1 MTGTGYNSKPDVPCP
16 PRLRVGVVG
25 VGAMG
30 MGVARALLAKDFDVT
45 VRDIV
50 ASRQDEAVAAG
61 AHGASSA
68 GELAARVDIVVTLV
82 VDAGETREV
91 LFGSGGIA
99 AAAGHCVVMMCSTI
113 SPSDTEE
120 IAGRLG
126 AVPMLDAP
134 ISGGP
139 ARAHAGA
146 ISMMASGPDGAF
158 ERCMPV
164 IEAMTAKCFRIGDK
178 PGDGSRMKVVNN
190 MLAAANLAAG
200 CEAMAMAS
208 RLGLSL
214 RQVADVVNASSGG
227 SWIFADRMARALE
240 GDYAPRAAA
249 RVLLKDVGLFV
260 GEARNLGLT
269 APMAECA
276 REIFHDTVARGFA
289 EEDDAA
295 VLKRYA
301 EAWGVELR

>member
-1 MTGTGYNSKPDVPCP
+1 MSA
-16 PRLRVGVVG
+16 RVGVVG

-30 MGVARALLAKDFDVT
+30 MGMARAMLARGLT
-45 VRDIV
+45 VGACDLI
-50 ASRQDEAVAAG
+50 EAREREAIAAG
-61 AHGASSA
+61 ATA
-68 GELAARVDIVVTLV
+68 LADCDVLVSVV
-82 VDAGETREV
+82 VDAAQTRDV
-91 LFGSGGIA
+91 ARDHARRAPVF
-99 AAAGHCVVMMCSTI
+99 MMCSTI
-113 SPSDTEE
+113 APSDTEA
-120 IAGRLG
+120 IAADLAARGI
-126 AVPMLDAP
+126 AMLDAP

-139 ARAHAGA
+139 ARAHAGTL
-146 ISMMASGPDGAF
+146 SMMAAGSDDAF
-158 ERCMPV
+158 ARCRPV
-164 IEAMTAKCFRIGDK
+164 IDAASARCFRIGER

-208 RLGLSL
+208 RLGLDL
-214 RQVADVVNASSGG
+214 RQAADVVNASSGG

-260 GEARNLGLT
+260 HEARRLGLT

-301 EAWGVELR
+301 QAWSARIP

>member
-1 MTGTGYNSKPDVPCP
+1 MKP
-16 PRLRVGVVG
+16 RVGVVG

-30 MGVARALLAKDFDVT
+30 SGITRALLARGFDVG

-50 ASRQDEAVAAG
+50 PEREAEAVRAG
-61 AHGASSA
+61 AKAL
-68 GELAARVDIVVTLV
+68 GEVDVLMTVV
-82 VDAGETREV
+82 VDADQTRDV
-91 LFGSGGIA
+91 LLGPA
-99 AAAGHCVVMMCSTI
+99 PVRAPVVMMCSTI
-113 SPSDTEE
+113 APSDTEE
-120 IAGRLG
+120 IARRLG
-126 AVPMLDAP
+126 GIPMLDAP

-139 ARAHAGA
+139 ARAHAGTL
-146 ISMMASGPDGAF
+146 SVMASGSADAF
-158 ERCMPV
+158 DRCRPV
-164 IEAMTAKCFRIGDK
+164 LEAMAAKVFRVSEK

-208 RLGLSL
+208 RLGLDL
-214 RQVADVVNASSGG
+214 KQVADVVNASSGG
-227 SWIFADRMARALE
+227 SWIFADRMERALA
-240 GDYAPRAAA
+240 GDFEPRAAA

-269 APMAECA
+269 ATMAECA
-276 REIFHDTVARGFA
+276 REIFHDTVARGLG

-301 EAWGVELR
+301 AAWGIELR